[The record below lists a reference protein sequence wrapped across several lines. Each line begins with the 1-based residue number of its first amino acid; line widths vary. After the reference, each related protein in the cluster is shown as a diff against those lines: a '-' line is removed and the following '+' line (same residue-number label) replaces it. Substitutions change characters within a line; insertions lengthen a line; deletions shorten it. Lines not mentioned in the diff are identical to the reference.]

1 MFDTVLVANRGEI
14 AVRVIRT
21 LRRLGV
27 RSVAVYS
34 DADADA
40 RHVREADTAVRIGPA
55 PAAESYLSIERLL
68 EAAAR
73 TGAQAVHP
81 GYGFLAENGAFA
93 RACADAGLAFIGPP
107 AGAIE
112 LMGDKIRAKETVRTA
127 GVPVVPGSSGSG
139 LTDDQ
144 LTAAAR
150 EIGMPVLLK
159 PSAGGGGK
167 GMRLVRDEALLAD
180 EIAAAR
186 REARGAFGD
195 DTLLVERWI
204 DRPRHIEIQVLA
216 DGQGHAVH
224 LGERECSLQR
234 RHQKIIEE
242 APSPLLDEATR
253 ARMGEAA
260 VAAARSCGYVG
271 AGTVEFIVPGDD
283 PSAYCF
289 MEMNTRLQV
298 EHPVTELTVSV
309 GGRTGLDLV
318 EWQLRVAA
326 GEQLPFGQDDIAFAG
341 HAVEARICAET
352 ARAAADGRVDF
363 LPSAGTVLALDE
375 PEGEGVRVDSGLSA
389 GTEVGTVYDPML
401 AKVIAHGPDRPTAL
415 RRLRAALGSLTVLGV
430 DTNTGFLR
438 RLAAHPAVAS
448 GELDTGLVDR
458 AAAQLIPAAVPEE
471 VYAAAALLR
480 QAALEPAA
488 PRGGGSGG
496 RPEPGGSALGGPAAD
511 VWVDPFSVPTGWRL
525 GAEPAWTVHRLRVA
539 GHPPVT
545 VRVRGRAHDAEVR
558 IERADATPATTG
570 STARPG
576 GTPTAAEATDRP
588 SGPQGT
594 GQGTPETPATGRT
607 DPRPAA
613 DTGAGTTTSAPA
625 DAGAGTST
633 APARAEADAAWR
645 PAADADAGADAGAGV
660 RARLIALDE
669 GSVLLDLGGVT
680 HRFRHAGHGASHWL
694 GRDGD
699 AWRVVGHDPVE
710 EALRGGAATAHAGEL
725 TAPMPGTVTV
735 VKAAVGEEVTAGQGL
750 LVVEAMK
757 MEHLISAPHDGT
769 VTELEVTPGSTVA
782 MDQLLAVV
790 TPHEPQESEERE
802 R

>member
-55 PAAESYLSIERLL
+55 PASESYLSIERLL

-112 LMGDKIRAKETVRTA
+112 LMGDKIRAKETVRAA

-139 LTDDQ
+139 LTDEQ

-216 DGQGHAVH
+216 DGQGHVVH

-271 AGTVEFIVPGDD
+271 AGTVEFIVPGAD

-309 GGRTGLDLV
+309 GGRPGLDLV

-326 GEQLPFGQDDIAFAG
+326 GEPLPFGQDEIAFAG

-363 LPSAGTVLALDE
+363 LPSAGAVLALDE
-375 PEGEGVRVDSGLSA
+375 PAGEGVRVDSGLSR

-458 AAAQLIPAAVPEE
+458 AAAQLIPAAIPEE
-471 VYAAAALLR
+471 VYATAALLR

-496 RPEPGGSALGGPAAD
+496 RPEPAGSGLGGPAPD

-525 GAEPAWTVHRLRVA
+525 GGAPAWTVHRLRVA

-545 VRVRGRAHDAEVR
+545 VRVRGRAHDAELR
-558 IERADATPATTG
+558 IEHAD
-570 STARPG
+570 
-576 GTPTAAEATDRP
+576 
-588 SGPQGT
+588 GP
-594 GQGTPETPATGRT
+594 
-607 DPRPAA
+607 PAA
-613 DTGAGTTTSAPA
+613 AGTTT
-625 DAGAGTST
+625 
-633 APARAEADAAWR
+633 
-645 PAADADAGADAGAGV
+645 V
-660 RARLIALDE
+660 RARLVALEE

-680 HRFRHAGHGASHWL
+680 HRFRHAAHGASHWL

-735 VKAAVGEEVTAGQGL
+735 VKAAVGDEVTAGQGL

-790 TPHEPQESEERE
+790 TPHEPQQSEERE
-802 R
+802 